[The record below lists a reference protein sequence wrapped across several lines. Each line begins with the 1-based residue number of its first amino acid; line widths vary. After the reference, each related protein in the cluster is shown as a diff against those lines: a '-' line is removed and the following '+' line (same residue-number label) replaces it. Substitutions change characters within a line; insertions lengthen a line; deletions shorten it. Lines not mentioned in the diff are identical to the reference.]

1 MSLSPQP
8 PTFRAFVGMG
18 GNLGDVFARLSS
30 AVAGLGQL
38 PWTEVEAVSGVY
50 QTRPVDA
57 DGPDYLNAVVALRS
71 SLGPQ
76 ELLRALLSL
85 ECEHDRTRP
94 YWHAPRTL
102 DLDLLWYGGVR
113 LDTPT
118 LTLPHPR
125 MLDRA
130 FVLEPLCDLI
140 QNQGCLW
147 PHDLP
152 QPSAAR
158 RAELAALQGISKME
172 SISLTK

>member
-1 MSLSPQP
+1 MTPSPMP
-8 PTFRAFVGMG
+8 PTFRAFVGLG
-18 GNLGDVFARLSS
+18 GNLGEVLVHLRS

-38 PWTEVEAVSGVY
+38 PWTEVEGVSSVY

-76 ELLRALLSL
+76 ELLRALLNL

-113 LDTPT
+113 LATPT
-118 LTLPHPR
+118 LILPHPR
-125 MLDRA
+125 MLERA
-130 FVLEPLCDLI
+130 FVLEPLCGLI
-140 QNQGCLW
+140 QNQGWIW
-147 PHDLP
+147 PADLP
-152 QPSAAR
+152 QPSAAQR
-158 RAELAALQGISKME
+158 TELAASQGISKME
-172 SISLTK
+172 SISLT